1 MTAIGKTW
9 IGVVAGV
16 TVLLTA
22 CGTGDPQVPGS
33 NSARSTTT
41 VTASIPIA
49 TPSAAPAVISGGPAS
64 TAGEGGPSKS
74 VGAPTA
80 PAMTATPPAAA
91 TGTVVLR
98 TVTLSGVPVPG
109 VPVHLSLQQPC
120 DPSSNDIPLGETVE
134 TVRRDGVTDEQGQAS
149 FVTEI
154 GCYHFGMTAPS
165 GTNPVPEG
173 MHALFLVTPGSTATG
188 KLRFQ
193 DTPTEPAAACA
204 ESTIESELGVDPGP
218 AATIADCDGQWG
230 VIRWDTPGDNQRLI
244 TRTSGTWT
252 TYVRFPHDTCWTTA
266 TADGVPARLRTYF
279 NC

>member
-9 IGVVAGV
+9 IGVLAGV
-16 TVLLTA
+16 TVLLSA
-22 CGTGDPQVPGS
+22 CGGGDPQAPGS
-33 NSARSTTT
+33 SSARSTTT
-41 VTASIPIA
+41 VTSSIPIA
-49 TPSAAPAVISGGPAS
+49 TPSAAPAVIPGGPAP
-64 TAGEGGPSKS
+64 TTRAGAPSKS

-98 TVTLSGVPVPG
+98 TVTLSGAPVPG

-120 DPSSNDIPLGETVE
+120 DPSNNDIPLGETAE
-134 TVRRDGVTDEQGQAS
+134 TVRRDGVTDEQGRAA

-154 GCYHFGMTAPS
+154 GCYYFGMTAPS

-173 MHALFLVTPGSTATG
+173 MHTLFLVAPGGTATG
-188 KLRFQ
+188 ELRFQ
-193 DTPTEPAAACA
+193 DAAPEPASACA
-204 ESTIESELGVDPGP
+204 ESTIEAELGVDPGP
-218 AATIADCDGQWG
+218 VATIPDCDGRWG
-230 VIRWDTPGDNQRLI
+230 VIRWDAPGDNQRLI

-266 TADGVPARLRTYF
+266 AADGVPARLRTYF

>member
-9 IGVVAGV
+9 IGVLAGV

-22 CGTGDPQVPGS
+22 CGGGDPQAPGS
-33 NSARSTTT
+33 SSARSATT
-41 VTASIPIA
+41 VTSSIPIA
-49 TPSAAPAVISGGPAS
+49 TPSAAPAVIPGGPAP
-64 TAGEGGPSKS
+64 TTRAGAPSKS

-98 TVTLSGVPVPG
+98 TVTLSGAPVPG

-120 DPSSNDIPLGETVE
+120 DPSNNDIPLGETVE
-134 TVRRDGVTDEQGQAS
+134 TVRRDGVTDEQGRAA

-154 GCYHFGMTAPS
+154 GCYYFGMTAPS

-173 MHALFLVTPGSTATG
+173 MHTLFLVAPGGTATG
-188 KLRFQ
+188 ELRFQ
-193 DTPTEPAAACA
+193 DAAPEPAPACA
-204 ESTIESELGVDPGP
+204 ESTIEAELGVDPGP
-218 AATIADCDGQWG
+218 VATIPDCDGRWG

-266 TADGVPARLRTYF
+266 AADGVPARLRTYF